1 MSLISI
7 IAKGLRIG
15 KILKGNIQDFIVV
28 DMWHV
33 LQRWLEY
40 WWTTLSIP
48 HVQESIH
55 TSTATHAILD
65 EQNLNM
71 TFKNC
76 SQHPH
81 WKKKTQNISKYLYI
95 FKIQKWYLLL
105 KIHITEIFE
114 FALQEMNSTLDPKRF
129 VLKFVMWS
137 YLAVGLTS
145 SETFF
150 RWGACR

>member
-1 MSLISI
+1 
-7 IAKGLRIG
+7 
-15 KILKGNIQDFIVV
+15 
-28 DMWHV
+28 
-33 LQRWLEY
+33 
-40 WWTTLSIP
+40 
-48 HVQESIH
+48 
-55 TSTATHAILD
+55 
-65 EQNLNM
+65 
-71 TFKNC
+71 
-76 SQHPH
+76 
-81 WKKKTQNISKYLYI
+81 
-95 FKIQKWYLLL
+95 LLL